1 MARAAK
7 AKAWE
12 ELRQATLQA
21 RASGETF
28 TDIAT
33 HAALSASGSSRSS
46 KATSWVINETR

>member
-12 ELRQATLQA
+12 ELRQAILQA
-21 RASGETF
+21 RASETF